1 MQRHGTGIDLDTS
14 LGYVLK
20 EAASAL
26 RSAMED
32 ALRPL
37 ALGVTQYACLELL
50 DQRPGLSAS
59 ALARGVFVT
68 RQTMNVLLQALERD
82 GLVSRDA
89 GAVVGRSLP
98 ARLTPQGRAALQDAT
113 AAVRA
118 VEVRMLA
125 GLTEA
130 EQADA
135 FRVLTGM
142 ARALRGPAP
151 TGPDDA

>member
-1 MQRHGTGIDLDTS
+1 MNVRRTGIDLDTS
-14 LGYVLK
+14 LGYALK

-37 ALGVTQYACLELL
+37 GLGVTQYACLELL

-59 ALARGVFVT
+59 DLARGVFVT

-82 GLVSRDA
+82 GMVARDA
-89 GAVVGRSLP
+89 DAALGRSLP
-98 ARLTPQGRAALQDAT
+98 ARLTTRGRAALQDAT
-113 AAVRA
+113 TAVRA
-118 VEVRMLA
+118 VEVRMLT

-130 EQADA
+130 EQTHALQ
-135 FRVLTGM
+135 VLTGM
-142 ARALRGPAP
+142 ASALRAPAP
-151 TGPDDA
+151 PDPDGA